1 MEGNMS
7 IAGNV
12 YRLRTSAGLSMD
24 ALADSADITRKALS
38 DIEKGKTQQP
48 RAANLR
54 KIAQVLKVSLG
65 ELYREVP
72 ELQSVRFRMNKA
84 TSKNRKERDLV
95 LYNLSRWIEDYRFL
109 ADELDLFS
117 ENLLKKV
124 KSTDPVEA
132 ASKLRKVLKIE
143 MDEPVYDMAGLL
155 EKAGVKLH
163 LFESAMDKLFG
174 LSVGEENGGPV
185 VSVNIGGHISVE
197 RQIFTAAHELGHL
210 VLHKGAYVSDMFEEN
225 EKEEGEA
232 NRFASYFLMP
242 HEEFITQLEKCQ
254 GLHWVDIILKVK
266 RFFNVSYKTVLMRL
280 VDYKL
285 ADKDIYR
292 QFALACNKMYGISLK
307 DHYEPAAIKEPDV
320 SGFHIYENQFNRMVR
335 QALEAGIISM
345 GRAAE
350 MMDLSLEEMRN
361 RARSWE
367 EIRWEL
373 LKKSL

>member
-1 MEGNMS
+1 MS
-7 IAGNV
+7 IAGNI
-12 YRLRTSAGLSMD
+12 YRLRNAAQISMQD
-24 ALADSADITRKALS
+24 LADRAGISRKSLS
-38 DIEKGKTQQP
+38 DIEKGAIEQP
-48 RAANLR
+48 RASTVR
-54 KIAQVLKVSLG
+54 QIAQVLKVSMG
-65 ELYREVP
+65 ELYQEVP
-72 ELQSVRFRMNKA
+72 ELKSVRFRMNK
-84 TSKNRKERDLV
+84 TTPRNRKERALV
-95 LYNLSRWIEDYRFL
+95 LFNLSRWIEDYRFL
-109 ADELDLFS
+109 ADELNLFS

-132 ASKLRKVLKIE
+132 AFQLRKVLKIE

-163 LFESAMDKLFG
+163 LFESVMDKLFG

-225 EKEEGEA
+225 EEEEGEA

-254 GLHWVDIILKVK
+254 GLHWVDIVLKVK
-266 RFFNVSYKTVLMRL
+266 RYFNVSYKTVLMRL
-280 VDYKL
+280 VDSNL

-292 QFALACNKMYGISLK
+292 QFAMAMKKEYGISLK
-307 DHYEPAAIKEPDV
+307 GHYEPAAIKEPDV
-320 SGFHIYENQFNRMVR
+320 SGFHIYENKFNRMVR
-335 QALEAGIISM
+335 KALDSGIVSM

-350 MMDLSLEEMRN
+350 MMNISLEEMRN

-367 EIRWEL
+367 EINWNL
-373 LKKSL
+373 LKKLS